1 MRKTADLVISKID
14 SRCFLQIGSEQVEL
28 SDYTV
33 KSSANGI
40 TELNITIS
48 GSTNK
53 FEMSASLKEQMQ
65 WNQ

>member
-1 MRKTADLVISKID
+1 MREMADIIIHKMD
-14 SRCFLQIGSEQVEL
+14 SRCFLQVGTEQIEL
-28 SDYTV
+28 SDYAI

-40 TELNITIS
+40 TEFNVTII
-48 GSTNK
+48 GSTNI